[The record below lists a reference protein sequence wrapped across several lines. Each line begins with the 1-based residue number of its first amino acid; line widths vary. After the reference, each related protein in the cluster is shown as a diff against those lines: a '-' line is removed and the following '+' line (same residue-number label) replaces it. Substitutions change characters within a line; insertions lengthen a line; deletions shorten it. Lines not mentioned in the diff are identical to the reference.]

1 MRMNEIKIVR
11 QLDRGLAYAEACFE
25 TFWVLDGRVFQQ
37 VEHQQRLQKGLKT
50 YGLICTDDELDN
62 WFEQAISVAAKQGQD
77 ILVRMTVSGGDAAWG
92 LLSKHREPH
101 IQIQIMPTVVRQ
113 PLHLQSVI
121 WPFPLRE
128 KQVKYTADYAESL
141 RAIQQWGLD
150 NPMQALICSDSG
162 NVLSTLTANIAIY
175 RQGQWFTPQGLGI
188 LHGIVRQFLLGKGVL
203 IEATCPCVW
212 LDDCEAVVCMNSGV
226 FVQPV
231 ASLNARMLDVNHPAM
246 NKLFSAFEGMSGTAN
261 MGVINRE

>member
-1 MRMNEIKIVR
+1 MNEIKIVS

-25 TFWVLDGRVFQQ
+25 TFRVLNGHVFQQ
-37 VEHQQRLQKGLKT
+37 VEHQKRLQEGLET
-50 YGLICTDDELDN
+50 YGFICTDDELEN
-62 WFEQAISVAAKQGQD
+62 WFEQAVAAANMHGND
-77 ILVRMTVSGGDAAWG
+77 ILLRMTVSGGDAIWG
-92 LLSKHREPH
+92 LLAKQQRPH
-101 IQIQIMPTVVRQ
+101 VQIQMMPSVERK

-128 KQVKYTADYAESL
+128 KKVKYTADYAESL

-150 NPMQALICSDSG
+150 NPMQALICSDSD

-188 LHGIVRQFLLGKGVL
+188 LHGIVRQFLLEKGVL
-203 IEATCPCVW
+203 IESVCPSIW

-231 ASLNARMLDVNHPAM
+231 ASYNDRNFDINYPAI
-246 NKLFSAFEGMSGTAN
+246 NKLFSAFEGMLGVEN
-261 MGVINRE
+261 MRGMNRE

>member
-1 MRMNEIKIVR
+1 MNEIKIVE

-25 TFWVLDGRVFQQ
+25 TFRVLNGHVFQQ
-37 VEHQQRLQKGLKT
+37 AEHQQRLKYGLKN
-50 YGLICTDDELDN
+50 YGLICTDDELEN
-62 WFEQAISVAAKQGQD
+62 WFEQAIFAAEKQGDD
-77 ILVRMTVSGGDAAWG
+77 ILLRMTVSGGDAAWG
-92 LLSKHREPH
+92 LLVQKPQPH
-101 IQIQIMPTVVRQ
+101 VQIQMMPSVERKA
-113 PLHLQSVI
+113 LHLQSVI

-128 KQVKYTADYAESL
+128 KKVKYTADYAESL
-141 RAIQQWGLD
+141 RAIQLWRLD

-188 LHGIVRQFLLGKGVL
+188 LHGIVRQFLLEKGLL
-203 IEATCPCVW
+203 IEVAGPSVW
-212 LDDCEAVVCMNSGV
+212 LDDCEALVCMSSGV

-246 NKLFSAFEGMSGTAN
+246 SKLFSAFEGMSGTVN
-261 MGVINRE
+261 MGVMNRE

>member
-25 TFWVLDGRVFQQ
+25 TFRVLNGHVFQQ
-37 VEHQQRLQKGLKT
+37 IEHQQRLQEGLKT
-50 YGLICTDDELDN
+50 YGLICTDDELEN
-62 WFEQAISVAAKQGQD
+62 WFEQAVAAANMHGND
-77 ILVRMTVSGGDAAWG
+77 ILLRMTVSGGDAIWG
-92 LLSKHREPH
+92 LLAKQQRPH
-101 IQIQIMPTVVRQ
+101 VQIQMMPSVERK

-128 KQVKYTADYAESL
+128 KKVKYTADYAESL

-150 NPMQALICSDSG
+150 NPMQALICSDSD

-188 LHGIVRQFLLGKGVL
+188 LHGIVRHFLLEQGVL
-203 IEATCPCVW
+203 FESVCPMTW
-212 LDDCEAVVCMNSGV
+212 LGDCEAVACMNSGV
-226 FVQPV
+226 FVQPA
-231 ASLNARMLDVNHPAM
+231 ASLNGRALDVNHPAM
-246 NKLFSAFEGMSGTAN
+246 SKLFSAFKGMSGVPN
-261 MGVINRE
+261 MGGMNRE

>member
-1 MRMNEIKIVR
+1 MRMHEIKIVG

-25 TFWVLDGRVFQQ
+25 TFRVLNGHVFQQ
-37 VEHQQRLQKGLKT
+37 AQHQRRLQYGLET
-50 YGLICTDDELDN
+50 YGLICTDSELEN
-62 WFEQAISVAAKQGQD
+62 WFEQATLAAVKQGDD
-77 ILVRMTVSGGDAAWG
+77 ILLRMTVSGGDAGWG
-92 LLSKHREPH
+92 LLVKNSQPH
-101 IQIQIMPTVVRQ
+101 IHIQMMPTVARQ
-113 PLHLQSVI
+113 PLHLQAVT

-128 KQVKYTADYAESL
+128 KKVKYTADYAESL

-150 NPMQALICSDSG
+150 HPMQALIGSDNG

-188 LHGIVRQFLLGKGVL
+188 LFGIMRQFLVQQSVL
-203 IEATCPCVW
+203 LEVVCPMAW

-231 ASLNARMLDVNHPAM
+231 ALLNGRMLDVNHPAIS
-246 NKLFSAFEGMSGTAN
+246 KLFSAFEGMSGVPN
-261 MGVINRE
+261 MGVMNRE

>member
-1 MRMNEIKIVR
+1 MRMNEIKIVS

-25 TFWVLDGRVFQQ
+25 TFRVLDGHIFQQ
-37 VEHQQRLQKGLKT
+37 AEHQQRLKYALES
-50 YGLICTDDELDN
+50 YGLICTDNELEN
-62 WFEQAISVAAKQGQD
+62 CFKEAISAANIQGND
-77 ILVRMTVSGGDAAWG
+77 MLVRMTVSGGDAAWG
-92 LLSKHREPH
+92 LLVKNTQPH
-101 IQIQIMPTVVRQ
+101 VQIQMMPSANRY

-128 KQVKYTADYAESL
+128 KKVKYTADYAESL

-150 NPMQALICSDSG
+150 NPMQALIGSNSG

-188 LHGIVRQFLLGKGVL
+188 LSGVVRHFLLQQGVL
-203 IEATCPCVW
+203 FESVCPMAW
-212 LDDCEAVVCMNSGV
+212 LDDCEAVACMNSGV

-231 ASLNARMLDVNHPAM
+231 ASLNGRDLDVNHPAM
-246 NKLFSAFEGMSGTAN
+246 SKLFSAFKGMSGVPT
-261 MGVINRE
+261 MGVLNRE